1 MEVFSGMEFVFK
13 PLPPAPQLP
22 IGRRKREVS
31 LSELC
36 VNVSIL
42 ADDVVETDEYFSLVM
57 SSVDPGVTLM
67 PANATVVIS
76 DNDCEFT
83 LIYYCVHGRYSKL
96 YLRFRLT

>member
-1 MEVFSGMEFVFK
+1 MEVFSRMEFVFE
-13 PLPPAPQLP
+13 PLPPQTATVPKSILTAP
-22 IGRRKREVS
+22 IRRKRQ
-31 LSELC
+31 LPRSERC

-42 ADDVVETDEYFSLVM
+42 ADDVVETDEYFSLVL

-83 LIYYCVHGRYSKL
+83 L
-96 YLRFRLT
+96 

>member
-1 MEVFSGMEFVFK
+1 MEVLSGLELVFE

-42 ADDVVETDEYFSLVM
+42 VDDVVETDEYFSLVL

-67 PANATVVIS
+67 PASATVVIS

-83 LIYYCVHGRYSKL
+83 CMET
-96 YLRFRLT
+96 F